1 MKART
6 GSGIACALG
15 VLGGVLI
22 GGRAVKTY
30 DWRTEWTIPAP
41 MPVVYK
47 AMTSR
52 GAVREWCPDMDVVED
67 NADDDLKVGSTV
79 SFLAHQAPEV
89 ARLAPPF
96 RIHCLYTDV
105 ESERRLRDGE
115 WRPDRRAGGP
125 VPRAGRRHPH
135 NFQLVRARHQPSPQP
150 PGICGR
156 RHLPCQSRQR
166 DEVGREGALG
176 VLPAS
181 NEFWRFYQLTL

>member
-52 GAVREWCPDMDVVED
+52 GAVREWWPDMELVED

-79 SFLAHQAPEV
+79 SFLVHQAPEV

-96 RIHCLYTDV
+96 RIHCL
-105 ESERRLRDGE
+105 GE
-115 WRPDRRAGGP
+115 AGGHFH
-125 VPRAGRRHPH
+125 V
-135 NFQLVRARHQPSPQP
+135 ARQVGH
-150 PGICGR
+150 PGIYGR
-156 RHLPCQSRQR
+156 RHLPCQPRQR
-166 DEVGREGALG
+166 DEVGRDGTLG

-181 NEFWRFYQLTL
+181 NEFWRFYQLMR

>member
-1 MKART
+1 MKSRI
-6 GSGIACALG
+6 GSGIVCALG

-52 GAVREWCPDMDVVED
+52 GAVREWWPDMELVED

-79 SFLAHQAPEV
+79 SFLVHQAPEV

-105 ESERRLRDGE
+105 ESERRLRERVNGD
-115 WRPDRRAGGP
+115 
-125 VPRAGRRHPH
+125 
-135 NFQLVRARHQPSPQP
+135 LT
-150 PGICGR
+150 
-156 RHLPCQSRQR
+156 
-166 DEVGREGALG
+166 G
-176 VLPAS
+176 VLETLFQEQEDGTRITFNWYVRVTNPALNLLGYMAEGIYRAS
-181 NEFWRFYQLTL
+181 HDSVMKSGETGLSEYCQRRTSSGASTS